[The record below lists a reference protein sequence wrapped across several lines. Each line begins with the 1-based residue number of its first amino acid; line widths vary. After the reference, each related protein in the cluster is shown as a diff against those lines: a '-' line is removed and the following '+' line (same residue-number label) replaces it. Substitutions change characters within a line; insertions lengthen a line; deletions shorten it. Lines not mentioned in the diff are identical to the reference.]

1 MPSNDRYSSAS
12 NGNQPTITRTVTK
25 SVVPVG
31 STDLVDPDVV
41 FTKKHDEHRN
51 TSKNEGGMPENSLK
65 GFYEQQNK
73 QEWTTSK
80 RVVNHKT
87 KQVETRVQRQ
97 LVLEDGRIIADSG
110 PQVTTKTKED
120 VRVEESENTEHK
132 STGDDA
138 PGPGYE
144 LVPGA
149 TKVISEKTESNQTM
163 TETKEENRQMH
174 DESIKD
180 LSGEEIHQ
188 RTIISPDDPSFFS
201 PFPGKLTHY
210 SSRSQKIVDKDEVKE
225 ISELKDGEVSTET
238 TRTHHHEEA
247 YDDEVPEEE
256 AEEGMVPERSGE
268 SSRTIQYYTDPK
280 EFDAVTEKLQEE
292 SRRSRLINHRQNEAD
307 LPAVTHRWS
316 DNGHFGR
323 HKEIT
328 NDVRGDTTTRTKSGG
343 NRITIE
349 MSGNRSSPSDLS
361 PRDTMIKDRSR
372 ESTLR
377 NRHTSSSWRTEP
389 SPSPPYPPSTPIH
402 NHTLGRSTASPFEV
416 SSSSGS
422 SRSKTPVKTFY
433 LGEDNSYQRDVNSW
447 KKKVNNNSFTDGMS
461 STYSIGDTNSL
472 GRSNLSGH
480 YGERSDSFCRIP
492 RSKINDP
499 IRYDS
504 FNNGAVY
511 SKISRNVKTDKN
523 VQVSMSDDD
532 DDSSTLKR
540 RGYRERS
547 LSPPHLGNGRS
558 TTTLPR
564 TIKITQEHAKSPYST
579 NSLSHSKY
587 YKSTDSLHSP
597 GFSSYYSSNDYGS
610 SNSFRNSSPIYNNGS
625 FHKETRRN
633 DWNSSNFNDSYNT
646 NSKNRTHE
654 IKIHKTNSHDVLTNG
669 TSTRRSK
676 TESPNWYNSSSLKT
690 RKIPT
695 SPPESGYQSPFP
707 PTPPSS
713 PPPRVIKVMNSDHY
727 GSSSSMS
734 PPDSP
739 IHNSTASIRKKSA
752 YPSGT
757 ASRSKSSSDLR
768 MPPLFSPE
776 SFSPLT
782 SPLTL
787 KTVGKKSDSSAQ
799 KYYRVKPGQDGQ
811 SVVVQVRDW
820 SKR

>member
-1 MPSNDRYSSAS
+1 MKIQTLLCKNDLFYT
-12 NGNQPTITRTVTK
+12 NKN
-25 SVVPVG
+25 
-31 STDLVDPDVV
+31 V
-41 FTKKHDEHRN
+41 F
-51 TSKNEGGMPENSLK
+51 
-65 GFYEQQNK
+65 
-73 QEWTTSK
+73 
-80 RVVNHKT
+80 
-87 KQVETRVQRQ
+87 QVCTAKAAAC
-97 LVLEDGRIIADSG
+97 L
-110 PQVTTKTKED
+110 PCW
-120 VRVEESENTEHK
+120 
-132 STGDDA
+132 
-138 PGPGYE
+138 
-144 LVPGA
+144 
-149 TKVISEKTESNQTM
+149 
-163 TETKEENRQMH
+163 
-174 DESIKD
+174 
-180 LSGEEIHQ
+180 EIHQ
-188 RTIISPDDPSFFS
+188 RTIISPDDPSFS
-201 PFPGKLTHY
+201 MGEFPGKLTHF

-225 ISELKDGEVSTET
+225 ISELKDGEVTTET

-268 SSRTIQYYTDPK
+268 TSRTIQYYTDPK
-280 EFDAVTEKLQEE
+280 EFESVADRLQEE
-292 SRRSRLINHRQNEAD
+292 SRRSRLINHRQHD

-316 DNGHFGR
+316 GDHFGG

-328 NDVRGDTTTRTKSGG
+328 NDLRGENTRTRSGG

-361 PRDTMIKDRSR
+361 PRDNMIKDRSR

-377 NRHTSSSWRTEP
+377 NRPSSSSWRTEP

-402 NHTLGRSTASPFEV
+402 NNTLGRSTASPFEV

-433 LGEDNSYQRDVNSW
+433 LGEDNTYQRDHASSW
-447 KKKVNNNSFTDGMS
+447 KKKNSSFTDGLS
-461 STYSIGDTNSL
+461 SAYSIGDTNSL

-480 YGERSDSFCRIP
+480 YGERSDSFYRIP
-492 RSKINDP
+492 KSKINEP
-499 IRYDS
+499 IRYDA

-511 SKISRNVKTDKN
+511 SKISRVKTDKN

-532 DDSSTLKR
+532 EDDSSTLKR

-547 LSPPHLGNGRS
+547 LSPPRLGNGRN

-564 TIKITQEHAKSPYST
+564 TIKIVQEPAKQPYST

-597 GFSSYYSSNDYGS
+597 GYSSYYSSNDYGS
-610 SNSFRNSSPIYNNGS
+610 SNSYRNSSPIYNNGS
-625 FHKETRRN
+625 FHKETRN
-633 DWNSSNFNDSYNT
+633 GDSYRRSDYGSNYNDTYTT

-654 IKIHKTNSHDVLTNG
+654 IKIHKANSQDVLTNG
-669 TSTRRSK
+669 STRRIK
-676 TESPNWYNSSSLKT
+676 TESPNWYNSSSSLKT

-713 PPPRVIKVMNSDHY
+713 PPPRVIKVLNSDHY

-739 IHNSTASIRKKSA
+739 IHTSTTSIRKKAA

-768 MPPLFSPE
+768 MPALFNPE
-776 SFSPLT
+776 SFSPLA

-787 KTVGKKSDSSAQ
+787 KTVGKKNDTQ
-799 KYYRVKPGQDGQ
+799 KFYRVKPGQDGQ

>member
-1 MPSNDRYSSAS
+1 MPSNDRYSNGS
-12 NGNQPTITRTVTK
+12 NSNQPTITRTVTK

-41 FTKKHDEHRN
+41 FTKKHE
-51 TSKNEGGMPENSLK
+51 
-65 GFYEQQNK
+65 
-73 QEWTTSK
+73 EWTTSK

-97 LVLEDGRIIADSG
+97 LVLEDGRVIADSG

-132 STGDDA
+132 STGDDP

-144 LVPGA
+144 LIPGSA
-149 TKVISEKTESNQTM
+149 KVISEKTESNQTM
-163 TETKEENRQMH
+163 TETREENRQMH
-174 DESIKD
+174 DENIRD

-188 RTIISPDDPSFFS
+188 RTIISPDDPSFGNSFGE
-201 PFPGKLTHY
+201 FPGKLTHY

-225 ISELKDGEVSTET
+225 VSELKDGEVSTET

-247 YDDEVPEEE
+247 YDDEVPEED

-268 SSRTIQYYTDPK
+268 TSRTIQYYTDPK
-280 EFDAVTEKLQEE
+280 EFQEVSDRLQEE
-292 SRRSRLINHRQNEAD
+292 SRRSRLINHRQNGTEF
-307 LPAVTHRWS
+307 PAVTHRWS
-316 DNGHFGR
+316 DDRYGGQ
-323 HKEIT
+323 KEIT
-328 NDVRGDTTTRTKSGG
+328 NDLRGESTRTRSGG

-361 PRDTMIKDRSR
+361 PRGTMIKDRSR

-377 NRHTSSSWRTEP
+377 NKASSSSWRNGT
-389 SPSPPYPPSTPIH
+389 SPSPPYPPSTPVH
-402 NHTLGRSTASPFEV
+402 NTTLGRSTASPFEV

-433 LGEDNSYQRDVNSW
+433 LGEDNTYQRDHISSW
-447 KKKVNNNSFTDGMS
+447 KKKNNNSFTDGMS
-461 STYSIGDTNSL
+461 SAYSVGDTNSL

-492 RSKINDP
+492 RSKINEP
-499 IRYDS
+499 IRYDA

-511 SKISRNVKTDKN
+511 SKINRVKTDKN

-532 DDSSTLKR
+532 DDDRSTLKR
-540 RGYRERS
+540 RGYNSSTLNRERS
-547 LSPPHLGNGRS
+547 LSPPHLGSSRN

-564 TIKITQEHAKSPYST
+564 TIKITQEPAKSPYST

-597 GFSSYYSSNDYGS
+597 GYSSYYSSNDYGS
-610 SNSFRNSSPIYNNGS
+610 SNSYRNSSPIYNNGS
-625 FHKETRRN
+625 FHKETRNNDVYRRN
-633 DWNSSNFNDSYNT
+633 DWGSSNYNDTYNT

-669 TSTRRSK
+669 SSRRIK
-676 TESPNWYNSSSLKT
+676 TESPNWYSSSSLKT

-713 PPPRVIKVMNSDHY
+713 PPPRVIKVLNSDHY

-739 IHNSTASIRKKSA
+739 IHNSTASIRKKASF
-752 YPSGT
+752 PSGT
-757 ASRSKSSSDLR
+757 ASRSKSSGDLR
-768 MPPLFSPE
+768 MPLFSPE
-776 SFSPLT
+776 AFSPLA
-782 SPLTL
+782 SPLEL
-787 KTVGKKSDSSAQ
+787 KTVGNKSDPK